1 MGRPAFSWRVTPGD
15 HGTEGSEDPP
25 TMVTAPSGA
34 IPKQLARQIAVTPR
48 GFVGPTLSR
57 SSRRQHDRMKDC
69 QTNIPRQR
77 SRHQTKHKGGVD
89 QNIDHTHYQCRGPLP
104 GGGRR
109 GRGRTQ
115 FPPPCLPA
123 RGSCSEFWATISS
136 QSQVAKNCAVSA
148 HLGTPTPGK
157 HWISLSTNLRWRRPV
172 PANALA
178 IHEAV
183 NSEHLLWDPC

>member
-1 MGRPAFSWRVTPGD
+1 MGRPAFSWKVTPGD

-104 GGGRR
+104 GGADADGV
-109 GRGRTQ
+109 GPNSPPIPAPEKLPSLAHQNRTIAIASDFRVDGAKSQ
-115 FPPPCLPA
+115 EIPQKEGVLGSEVAPKSQIASDFPSHP
-123 RGSCSEFWATISS
+123 
-136 QSQVAKNCAVSA
+136 
-148 HLGTPTPGK
+148 
-157 HWISLSTNLRWRRPV
+157 
-172 PANALA
+172 
-178 IHEAV
+178 
-183 NSEHLLWDPC
+183 